1 MEKYHYKECGLSN
14 VYLLNGFTII
24 NDEEYGECVS
34 INNRAALEVIIAKN
48 IINLQRPLSG
58 EELRYLRKT
67 MNLSQKAIGE
77 QIGLSE
83 QTIARWEKDESKP
96 SRSEDAV
103 IRDLYCEYIDSD
115 SKISFFLKAI
125 ASAEAEA
132 VMTREMNLCTDERG
146 AWEVAA

>member
-34 INNRAALEVIIAKN
+34 INNRAALEVTIAKN

-96 SRSEDAV
+96 SRSED
-103 IRDLYCEYIDSD
+103 SD

>member
-1 MEKYHYKECGLSN
+1 MKKYHYKECGLKD

-34 INNRAALEVIIAKN
+34 INNRAALEITIAKN
-48 IINLQRPLSG
+48 IINLQRPLIG
-58 EELRYLRKT
+58 EELRFLRKA
-67 MNLSQKAIGE
+67 MNLSQKSLGE

-103 IRDLYCEYIDSD
+103 IRNLYCEYINTDSR
-115 SKISFFLKAI
+115 ISFFLKAI
-125 ASAEAEA
+125 AHAEAEA
-132 VMTREMNLCTDERG
+132 VLTREMNLCTNTQG
-146 AWEVAA
+146 SWEVAA